1 MNEHEQMMCELQA
14 DAFELSIEK
23 FKCGSALF
31 ISRYMNS
38 EIAKKLDK
46 TNDPYNYL
54 SPNALITT
62 MATLYRS
69 LNDSEGEKYPKKVMH
84 WIGYIYRA
92 YTLMTKNTSSN
103 IYKVIKAEKMLGL
116 YETYHTFSPEYCVER
131 LKELINENTIALDD
145 YEVYKQIRE
154 QN

>member
-1 MNEHEQMMCELQA
+1 MNGHEQMMCELQA
-14 DAFELSIEK
+14 EAFELSVAI

-38 EIAKKLDK
+38 DIAKKLDK
-46 TNDPYNYL
+46 TNDPYNYS
-54 SPNALITT
+54 SPNTLITT

-69 LNDSEGEKYPKKVMH
+69 LNERDGEKYPKKVMH

-92 YTLMTKNTSSN
+92 YTLITKNTSSN
-103 IYKVIKAEKMLGL
+103 IYKIIKAEKMLSL
-116 YETYHTFSPEYCVER
+116 YETYHTFSPEYSVDR
-131 LKELINENTIALDD
+131 LKELTKESIIKLDD

-154 QN
+154 QK

>member
-54 SPNALITT
+54 SPNTLITT

-92 YTLMTKNTSSN
+92 YTLMSKNTSSN
-103 IYKVIKAEKMLGL
+103 IYKIIKAEKLLSL

-131 LKELINENTIALDD
+131 LKELVNENTIVLDD
-145 YEVYKQIRE
+145 YEIYKQIRE

>member
-1 MNEHEQMMCELQA
+1 MNEYEQMMCELQA
-14 DAFELSIEK
+14 EFFELSVER
-23 FKCGSALF
+23 FKCGSAFF

-46 TNDPYNYL
+46 TNDPYNYI
-54 SPNALITT
+54 SPNTLITT

-92 YTLMTKNTSSN
+92 YTLMSKNTSSN
-103 IYKVIKAEKMLGL
+103 IYKAIKAEKMLSL

-131 LKELINENTIALDD
+131 LKELVNENAIVLDD
-145 YEVYKQIRE
+145 YEIYKQIRE

>member
-1 MNEHEQMMCELQA
+1 MNGHEQMMCELQA
-14 DAFELSIEK
+14 EAFELSVEI

-38 EIAKKLDK
+38 DIAKKLDK
-46 TNDPYNYL
+46 TNDPYNYS
-54 SPNALITT
+54 SPNTLITT

-69 LNDSEGEKYPKKVMH
+69 LNESDGEKYPQKVMH

-92 YTLMTKNTSSN
+92 YTLITKNTSSN
-103 IYKVIKAEKMLGL
+103 IYKIIKAEKMLSL
-116 YETYHTFSPEYCVER
+116 YETYHTFSPEYCVDR
-131 LKELINENTIALDD
+131 LKELAKESIIKLDD

-154 QN
+154 QK

>member
-1 MNEHEQMMCELQA
+1 MNGHEQMMCELQA
-14 DAFELSIEK
+14 EAFELSVGI

-38 EIAKKLDK
+38 DIAKKLDK
-46 TNDPYNYL
+46 TNDPYNYS
-54 SPNALITT
+54 SPNTLITT

-69 LNDSEGEKYPKKVMH
+69 LNESDGEKYPQKVMH

-92 YTLMTKNTSSN
+92 YTLITKNTSSN
-103 IYKVIKAEKMLGL
+103 IYKIIKAEKMLSL
-116 YETYHTFSPEYCVER
+116 YETYHTFSPEYCVDR
-131 LKELINENTIALDD
+131 LKELTKESIIKLDD

-154 QN
+154 QK